1 VFERTFLTTNCI
13 EAQTGIIEIRDIT
26 ASVMEGLIQFMYI
39 GKVENIDLIS
49 IDLFKAADKYKVEGI
64 FD

>member
-1 VFERTFLTTNCI
+1 
-13 EAQTGIIEIRDIT
+13 
-26 ASVMEGLIQFMYI
+26 MEKVIQFMYL
-39 GKVENIDLIS
+39 GKIDNLGPIA